1 MPTYFAWWAPVKNDK
16 DTPAK
21 AAVGRRQRYGAEFK
35 RRLVRMSLAPG
46 ASAAKIALKHQLN
59 ANLLFKWRR
68 RYLREISGT
77 PAESVKL
84 LPVTVRECSEPSEPA
99 AVDERPSNAGALRR
113 TRSGTIE
120 IELPGGCIR
129 VKGAVDVELVRAVVQ
144 MVRGR

>member
-1 MPTYFAWWAPVKNDK
+1 MKTDK

-21 AAVGRRQRYGAEFK
+21 AAVARRQRYSAEFK

-46 ASAAKIALKHQLN
+46 ASAAKIALKHELN

-68 RYLREISGT
+68 RYLREISAT
-77 PAESVKL
+77 PAEPVKL
-84 LPVTVRECSEPSEPA
+84 LPVTVRECAEASEPA
-99 AVDERPSNAGALRR
+99 AVDERSNNAGASRR

-129 VKGAVDVELVRAVVQ
+129 VKGAVDIEQVRAVVQ